1 MDALNYNLFPK
12 IKRFLKQ
19 TWLATFKTYFI
30 TIRFHQNDQSK
41 KSMGGFQNFFEIG
54 SKPMLWVRFPLT
66 TLFLWTISWKDQFFK
81 FFTMNLN
88 FFGILENHENDLFGL
103 SMNWFISSYKMLSW
117 RFVTSYQPLV
127 YLSNRGLFSRMEL
140 S

>member
-1 MDALNYNLFPK
+1 MPSRKNKIMISNFFRDKFHADIVGSIPVDSFVFVNNIVEGAFFLILN
-12 IKRFLKQ
+12 
-19 TWLATFKTYFI
+19 TYFSQWI
-30 TIRFHQNDQSK
+30 
-41 KSMGGFQNFFEIG
+41 
-54 SKPMLWVRFPLT
+54 
-66 TLFLWTISWKDQFFK
+66 
-81 FFTMNLN
+81 LN
-88 FFGILENHENDLFGL
+88 FFGISENHENDLFGL